1 MSINKAIE
9 NIFEGR
15 LDEMRQ
21 NFSAALTSKAVDKL
35 EERKIQIAENYFGQ
49 VDESDLP
56 ITKQKKKT
64 YTYKHKTSGKE
75 ISAVEAPGKDWEK
88 INEEQLDEKVIGRS
102 KKGNVRIKMKSDG
115 TGKAM
120 SGKRKITDVDSDR
133 DDADKGGIWVHPRKK
148 KSEKGDRWYA
158 SGDEAAKSLAKKK

>member
-88 INEEQLDEKVIGRS
+88 IDESIAALLAGTAAGGLAS
-102 KKGNVRIKMKSDG
+102 YAGMKSG
-115 TGKAM
+115 AIPAGVEKAA
-120 SGKRKITDVDSDR
+120 KIAS
-133 DDADKGGIWVHPRKK
+133 KLKKKLIRKK
-148 KSEKGDRWYA
+148 KK
-158 SGDEAAKSLAKKK
+158 